1 MSREALQETLSA
13 VMDNE
18 ADELELRRVL
28 AACGEDAELRST
40 WSRYQL
46 ARSVMHR
53 EPTLPKLDIAAAV
66 SAALADEAAPPK
78 AEKGPWRMVGRLAVA
93 ASVTL
98 AVLAGVRLYNQND
111 ALPQMAQQGTTPQIA
126 LPQVKGP
133 AVLAGYSEEQ
143 GAPQVITNSSSSDTR
158 WHEQRLPI
166 YLRQHVQQSAVS
178 GTESALPYAR
188 AASLENRERL
198 RTTSLLLLLGSLMA
212 VPATQAADA
221 SDWLNRLAEADRQNS
236 FQGTF
241 VYERNG
247 SFSTHEI
254 WHRVESDGA
263 VRERLLQLDGARQE
277 VVRVDGRTQCISGG
291 LADQLADAQL
301 WPVRKFD
308 PSQLASWYDLRLVG
322 ESRVAGRPAVVL
334 AVTPRDQHRYGF
346 ELHLD
351 RDTGLPLKSLLLNEK
366 GQLLERFQFTQ
377 LNTGA
382 APAEDQLQAGA
393 ECQVVGPAKADG
405 EKAVAWRSEWLPPGF
420 TLTRSFMRRSPV
432 TPDPVAC
439 LTYGDGLARFSVFI
453 EPLHG
458 AMVGDARSQLGPTVV
473 VSKRLQTDDGG
484 QMVTVVGEVPLGT
497 AERVAL
503 SIRPEAAAQK

>member
-158 WHEQRLPI
+158 WHSSVCRSTCVSTCNNPPSVVQR
-166 YLRQHVQQSAVS
+166 
-178 GTESALPYAR
+178 AR
-188 AASLENRERL
+188 CPTLGQPAWKTAEERH
-198 RTTSLLLLLGSLMA
+198 A
-212 VPATQAADA
+212 
-221 SDWLNRLAEADRQNS
+221 
-236 FQGTF
+236 
-241 VYERNG
+241 
-247 SFSTHEI
+247 H
-254 WHRVESDGA
+254 
-263 VRERLLQLDGARQE
+263 
-277 VVRVDGRTQCISGG
+277 
-291 LADQLADAQL
+291 
-301 WPVRKFD
+301 
-308 PSQLASWYDLRLVG
+308 
-322 ESRVAGRPAVVL
+322 
-334 AVTPRDQHRYGF
+334 
-346 ELHLD
+346 HL
-351 RDTGLPLKSLLLNEK
+351 
-366 GQLLERFQFTQ
+366 
-377 LNTGA
+377 
-382 APAEDQLQAGA
+382 
-393 ECQVVGPAKADG
+393 
-405 EKAVAWRSEWLPPGF
+405 
-420 TLTRSFMRRSPV
+420 
-432 TPDPVAC
+432 PVAF
-439 LTYGDGLARFSVFI
+439 AWQ
-453 EPLHG
+453 P
-458 AMVGDARSQLGPTVV
+458 
-473 VSKRLQTDDGG
+473 DGG
-484 QMVTVVGEVPLGT
+484 SRHSGC
-497 AERVAL
+497 
-503 SIRPEAAAQK
+503 